1 MMSLTWKTWAEM
13 PFRDEE
19 AITAQKI
26 KLKLESLTKLSNS
39 NVCSDFMSDCE
50 KKTFASYNLCK
61 YLVSAAN
68 TEKLS

>member
-1 MMSLTWKTWAEM
+1 M

-50 KKTFASYNLCK
+50 KKKPLLHTIYVNIWFQLQTLKNYHK
-61 YLVSAAN
+61 HF
-68 TEKLS
+68 